1 MKEDKMILLGHS
13 DGGVAVV
20 MDLASELLG
29 INQYDIVK
37 NVDRPDCVISSRYS
51 ASHFFEK
58 EYMFSQNLILP
69 VQFGVHHSNVKYL
82 LYHFF
87 RKTHGIGYTR
97 YVDIIHSST
106 TYFGPSSAHAGGILI
121 EPMALVSS
129 MCQIGFGVTIKRSAS
144 VGHHAVLG
152 DFVNI
157 NPGAVLSGFVNIGMG
172 TEIGT
177 GVTISNNVTI
187 GKRCLIG
194 AGSVVTR
201 DIPDGV
207 IAYGNPCKVIREN
220 ERWNGVILEPD
231 FSIG

>member
-1 MKEDKMILLGHS
+1 MNENKMILVGHS
-13 DGGVAVV
+13 DGGVAVA

-37 NVDRPDCVISSRYS
+37 NVDRPDCIISDRYS
-51 ASHFFEK
+51 ATHFFEN
-58 EYMFSQNLILP
+58 EYDFNENIALP

-87 RKTHGIGYTR
+87 KNKHGVSQSR
-97 YVDIIHSST
+97 YVDVIHPQ
-106 TYFGPSSAHAGGILI
+106 TYFGPSSEQAGGILI

-129 MCQIGFGVTIKRSAS
+129 MCQLGFGITIKRSAS

-157 NPGAVLSGFVNIGMG
+157 NPGAVLSGFVNIGEG

-177 GVTISNNVTI
+177 GVSISNNVTI

-220 ERWNGVILEPD
+220 ERWKGIELEPD
-231 FSIG
+231 FK